1 MAGRVTIK
9 DVARE
14 AGVSTATVSYVIHGK
29 ESLSEDTIRR
39 VNDAI
44 QRLHYVPHLSARSL
58 ASNRSHF
65 LGVVIPQT
73 EPNRPLMFDNPFYSE
88 FLSGVEYTARSNGY
102 HVIISGEDM
111 DESYLEICKKRNLD
125 GVVVLGMYPDEFYYT
140 LKEANISIV
149 LVDSYCQ
156 DGYFHS
162 VQIDDEHGG
171 YIAAKYLIDK
181 GHRYIALLTGNIEKD
196 GVSRRRYL
204 GYRRALNEA
213 GIPFSGDDVFQG
225 PVEYAFGMEMAEP
238 IMKKDSYTAVFASAD
253 IVAIGLA
260 KALKAKGVR
269 IPEDISLMGFDD
281 LSITK
286 LIDTP
291 LTTVKQG
298 IYQKGE
304 AAVNMLIECIE
315 KKETKRQEITLP
327 IHILERASVKD
338 LPER

>member
-1 MAGRVTIK
+1 MEKRVTIK
-9 DVARE
+9 DVAHE

-29 ESLSEDTIRR
+29 ESLSEETIRR

-44 QRLHYVPHLSARSL
+44 RTLKYVPHMSARSL
-58 ASNRSHF
+58 ASNRSHL

-88 FLSGVEYTARSNGY
+88 FLSGVEYTARMNGY
-102 HVIISGEDM
+102 HMIISGEDM

-171 YIAAKYLIDK
+171 YIATKYLIEK
-181 GHRYIALLTGNIEKD
+181 GHRKIALLTGHIQKD
-196 GVSRRRYL
+196 GVSRRRCL
-204 GYRRALNEA
+204 GYRRALEEA
-213 GIPFSGDDVFQG
+213 GIAFNDHDVYQG
-225 PVEYAFGMEMAEP
+225 PVEHEFGMEMADT
-238 IMKKDSYTAVFASAD
+238 IIHKNSYTAVFATAD
-253 IVAIGLA
+253 IVAIGLS
-260 KALKAKGVR
+260 KALKAKGLR

-281 LSITK
+281 LSITE

-315 KKETKRQEITLP
+315 KKETNRQEITLP

-338 LPER
+338 IAQ